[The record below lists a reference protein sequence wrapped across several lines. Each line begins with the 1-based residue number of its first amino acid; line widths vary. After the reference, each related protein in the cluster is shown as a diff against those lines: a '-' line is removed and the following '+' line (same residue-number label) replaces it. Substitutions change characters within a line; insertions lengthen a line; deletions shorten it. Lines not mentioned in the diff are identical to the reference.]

1 MPPSLGF
8 GSSLLRDFAVQVG
21 QLSHVVVSHV
31 AAAWVGVYAAS
42 LCVVCTRIHA
52 RIVLPW
58 CPAEDGD
65 ALAVLE
71 YALCHFSIALMAL
84 A

>member
-8 GSSLLRDFAVQVG
+8 GSSLLRDFAVG

-42 LCVVCTRIHA
+42 LCVVCTRV
-52 RIVLPW
+52 VLPW